1 MARQTTEP
9 SAAARHARGSS
20 ASAGQ
25 ARGLRALLQSL
36 NPRVWGRWG
45 YPILGLDWNF
55 HGSRK
60 IPKVSTSSC

>member
-36 NPRVWGRWG
+36 NLRVWGGG

>member
-1 MARQTTEP
+1 MARQTREP

-36 NPRVWGRWG
+36 NPRVWGG
-45 YPILGLDWNF
+45 
-55 HGSRK
+55 
-60 IPKVSTSSC
+60 VSYIRFRLELPWK